1 MCSSDRCASAALLAI
16 GLATTSLAE
25 WRAGQPPSSPP
36 SSSVRGLTRC
46 TAVIAHHAELFTRH
60 APLFTKW
67 SETSHWE
74 RRVLANWEVST
85 TGRMTASPWRA
96 CSPGWCVM
104 PMPTPR
110 SRRVFGWFVDA
121 TDGPR
126 AAMRAV
132 GVPFGRGVSHCIRF
146 VLARMEVTLI
156 VAGLA
161 QRLVLVPT
169 FPTLPRPDGVAVNQP
184 AGGVPIRC
192 RPRTLSDVEPVS
204 PT

>member
-1 MCSSDRCASAALLAI
+1 VGASGAGKLGGEHDWKDDSKPVENVFAGVVCDSDADTAI
-16 GLATTSLAE
+16 EEG
-25 WRAGQPPSSPP
+25 
-36 SSSVRGLTRC
+36 VRL
-46 TAVIAHHAELFTRH
+46 VPH
-60 APLFTKW
+60 
-67 SETSHWE
+67 
-74 RRVLANWEVST
+74 
-85 TGRMTASPWRA
+85 
-96 CSPGWCVM
+96 
-104 PMPTPR
+104 
-110 SRRVFGWFVDA
+110 A
-121 TDGPR
+121 TDGPQ

-132 GVPFGRGVSHCIRF
+132 GVPFGHGVNHCIRF

-184 AGGVPIRC
+184 AGGVSIRL